1 MELVNQWLGVAKQ
14 LGDLEEERARLSQPS
29 SSGAAEVNNARIGWV
44 RVANALLANAE
55 LVGLDDDTDRPTFW
69 GAFFTRRFA
78 KPSRACSRRATT
90 GRAGQTQKAI
100 EIYPVVRAFAKGF
113 RDRGCLRKMPE
124 PFAPDRAHQDRGNR
138 QEDLGCDAPA
148 DRGAAATPCA
158 AASNPGS
165 TERRRLGEL
174 STATSAGTRWGRP
187 CLVIRP
193 ALSSPPRA
201 PGA

>member
-78 KPSRACSRRATT
+78 NWESSALESERICLT
-90 GRAGQTQKAI
+90 G
-100 EIYPVVRAFAKGF
+100 
-113 RDRGCLRKMPE
+113 
-124 PFAPDRAHQDRGNR
+124 
-138 QEDLGCDAPA
+138 
-148 DRGAAATPCA
+148 
-158 AASNPGS
+158 GS
-165 TERRRLGEL
+165 PRI
-174 STATSAGTRWGRP
+174 TRSMG
-187 CLVIRP
+187 
-193 ALSSPPRA
+193 
-201 PGA
+201 